1 MLKKLLFSC
10 LLFCFQ
16 TLFAQNEK
24 FELVQEV
31 YRQWQKFEFNSR
43 GQCNYLYINDSLIP
57 EAIKG
62 LKERLSEQ
70 KKYYCVDGVTL
81 NVDSFEFDDSELEYI
96 TKEAD
101 RLNSHHWPEKIFPNA
116 KIVHPGQ
123 FEKHFKSTELLEPM
137 EKFCYNV
144 YTISNPIFL
153 RNQTVCL
160 FYNEERT
167 FYNMSGEF
175 SLYVYRKKKW
185 ELFSLIC
192 KHREVHYGESKKPT
206 N

>member
-1 MLKKLLFSC
+1 MKIVFSILLLFS
-10 LLFCFQ
+10 FKFSN
-16 TLFAQNEK
+16 AQNEN
-24 FELVQEV
+24 FELVQEM
-31 YRQWQKFEFNSR
+31 YRQWQKFAFNSR
-43 GQCNYLYINDSLIP
+43 GQCNYLYINDSLNP

-81 NVDSFEFDDSELEYI
+81 NVDSFEFDDSEFEFI
-96 TKEAD
+96 MKEAD
-101 RLNSHHWPEKIFPNA
+101 RLNSHHWPENIFPYA
-116 KIVHPGQ
+116 RIVHPGQ

-144 YTISNPIFL
+144 YTFSNPIFL

-192 KHREVHYGESKKPT
+192 KVREVQYGADKKPVE
-206 N
+206 

>member
-1 MLKKLLFSC
+1 MMKKLLLCCALFS
-10 LLFCFQ
+10 FQ

-57 EAIKG
+57 EDIKG

-81 NVDSFEFDDSELEYI
+81 NVDSFEFDDSELEFI
-96 TKEAD
+96 MKEAD
-101 RLNSHHWPEKIFPNA
+101 RLNSHHWPENIFPNA
-116 KIVHPGQ
+116 RIVRPGQ
-123 FEKHFKSTELLEPM
+123 FEKHFKSTENLEPM
-137 EKFCYNV
+137 KKLCYNV
-144 YTISNPIFL
+144 YTFSNPIFL
-153 RNQTVCL
+153 RNQTACL